1 MFVLSLRIIRKI
13 FKTFSGRKIITK
25 NLNFDLEDQK
35 ASDYIK
41 ESLLKGTPLMIARL
55 GSIELR
61 AIVRYYWKIYD
72 PHKIS
77 NYIKGNIQEFWWD
90 KEENIKPL
98 AINAGFFPST
108 KKNIDQ
114 FCGLMLDDIKH
125 IDILG
130 SWLPNELV
138 ISDFLTQSVKIPLKD
153 LEPYYHK
160 NPWSEVLKGKKVLV
174 IHPFTKSIER
184 QYKKHDKLFSDSRV
198 LPQFELKTI
207 KAIQSIAGQKP
218 ENIET
223 WFEALELMKNKIS
236 ETDFDIAII
245 GCGAYGL
252 PLAAHVK
259 RIGKQA
265 IHLGG
270 QTQIM
275 FGIKG
280 KRWEDRE
287 FFLNMFNEHWIR
299 PLPEETPTHSNKVED
314 GCYW

>member
-1 MFVLSLRIIRKI
+1 MIEFLLRIVRK
-13 FKTFSGRKIITK
+13 TYKIIIGHK
-25 NLNFDLEDQK
+25 KPNEVLRFDYEDQL

-41 ESLLKGTPLMIARL
+41 KKITDNNPLMVARL
-55 GSIELR
+55 GSVELR
-61 AIVRYYWKIYD
+61 AIIRYYWNNYEPKKIF
-72 PHKIS
+72 H
-77 NYIKGNIQEFWWD
+77 YIKGDIGAFWYD
-90 KEENIKPL
+90 KEESIDAL
-98 AINAGFFPST
+98 AINAGFFPT
-108 KKNIDQ
+108 NKKNIDL
-114 FCGLMLDDIKH
+114 FCELMLKDIRE

-138 ISDFLTQSVKIPLKD
+138 ISDFLTQNIKVPLKD

-174 IHPFTKSIER
+174 VHPFTKSIEK
-184 QYKKHDKLFSDSRV
+184 QYKIHTKLFSDSRV
-198 LPQFELKTI
+198 LPEFELKTI

-218 ENIET
+218 ENFET
-223 WFEALELMKNKIS
+223 WFDALEYMKNEIS
-236 ETDFDIAII
+236 KTDFDIAII

-259 RIGKQA
+259 RLGKQA

-270 QTQIM
+270 QTQVM
-275 FGIKG
+275 FGIKV

-299 PLPEETPTHSNKVED
+299 PLAEETPVNSKKIED